1 MVMKIRAVFAFCG
14 GLTGK
19 RQVGTFWGDE
29 NVVYLYCGSGYM
41 SVDACPDSS
50 NYILNTLPILLYLN
64 YNSIK
69 TM

>member
-19 RQVGTFWGDE
+19 RQVGTFWGGE
-29 NVVYLYCGSGYM
+29 NVVYLYCGSGYL
-41 SVDACPDSS
+41 SVDACP